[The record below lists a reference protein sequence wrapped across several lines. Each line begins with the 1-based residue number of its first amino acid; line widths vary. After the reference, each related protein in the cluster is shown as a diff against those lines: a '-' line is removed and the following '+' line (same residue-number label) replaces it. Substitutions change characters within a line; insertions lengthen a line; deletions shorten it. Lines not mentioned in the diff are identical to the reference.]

1 VRTKRPL
8 NLPSV
13 DLGESMKRKQKLVPV
28 HVFMGPNPAGEIIV
42 PVTGEP
48 IAALLANWRIV
59 QIQPLGEEQGRTGEC
74 YAALLLLEQDPDDG
88 GGGRLGFDV

>member
-1 VRTKRPL
+1 MRKRQPL

-28 HVFMGPNPAGEIIV
+28 HVFMTPNPAGEILV
-42 PVTGEP
+42 PVTGES
-48 IAALLANWRIV
+48 IAALLAEWRV
-59 QIQPLGEEQGRTGEC
+59 LQIQPLGEEEGRTGEC
-74 YAALLLLEQDPDDG
+74 YAALLLLEQDPDDA